1 MLTAMLMVLATTP
14 VSLEVDLSKD
24 TTARLGPRVR
34 ELIEERL
41 SEEGFSV
48 EAGAKLKPGV
58 EELHGVLHLWAKVGR
73 HEAESELRPAN
84 VGPAELGFELAQRLA
99 VLAHEAEALVPVKA
113 TPPKE
118 TSAPEP
124 LAPEPEPTPPSEPVA
139 THAALSASVRGGVL
153 VRFPSVDPE
162 FMFQGSLP
170 TGIVEPAIAM
180 GLVYAHGPGLTAWE
194 VPLVAGLRVLIKLD
208 AWAIVPDL
216 MLGGRVHIFGPT
228 PFDTGGARLDFI
240 AMAGASVLR
249 TVGSVRL
256 GVRLGIEL
264 SPSREHLESDQVLW
278 ARDGFGASA
287 MLVIER

>member
-1 MLTAMLMVLATTP
+1 MLTAILTVLAITP
-14 VSLEVDLSKD
+14 VSLNLDLSKD

-34 ELIEERL
+34 QLIEERL
-41 SEEGFSV
+41 SEEGFPV
-48 EAGAKLKPGV
+48 DAGAKLKLGV

-84 VGPAELGFELAQRLA
+84 EWPAELGFELAQRLA
-99 VLAHEAEALVPVKA
+99 VLAHEAEALVPVTAKPPDE
-113 TPPKE
+113 TPP
-118 TSAPEP
+118 PEP
-124 LAPEPEPTPPSEPVA
+124 LAPAPEPTPPPE
-139 THAALSASVRGGVL
+139 THARLSASVRGGVL

-194 VPLVAGLRVLIKLD
+194 LPLVAGLRVLVKLD
-208 AWAIVPDL
+208 AWTIVPDL
-216 MLGGRVHIFGPT
+216 MLGGRVHVFGPSS
-228 PFDTGGARLDFI
+228 FDAGGARLDFI
-240 AMAGASVLR
+240 AMAGASLLR

-264 SPSREHLESDQVLW
+264 SPSREHVESDQVLW

>member
-1 MLTAMLMVLATTP
+1 MLTAMVMVLAITP

-34 ELIEERL
+34 QLIEERL
-41 SEEGFSV
+41 SEEGFPV
-48 EAGAKLKPGV
+48 EAGAKLKLGV

-73 HEAESELRPAN
+73 HETESELRPAN
-84 VGPAELGFELAQRLA
+84 EWPAELGFELAQRLA
-99 VLAHEAEALVPVKA
+99 VLAHEAEALVPVPMKPAEA
-113 TPPKE
+113 TPP
-118 TSAPEP
+118 A
-124 LAPEPEPTPPSEPVA
+124 PEPTPPPEPVE
-139 THAALSASVRGGVL
+139 THARLSASVRGGVL

-194 VPLVAGLRVLIKLD
+194 VPLMAGLRVLIKLD

-216 MLGGRVHIFGPT
+216 MLGARLHVYGPSS
-228 PFDTGGARLDFI
+228 FDAGGARLDFI

-249 TVGSVRL
+249 TVGALRL

-287 MLVIER
+287 MLVVER